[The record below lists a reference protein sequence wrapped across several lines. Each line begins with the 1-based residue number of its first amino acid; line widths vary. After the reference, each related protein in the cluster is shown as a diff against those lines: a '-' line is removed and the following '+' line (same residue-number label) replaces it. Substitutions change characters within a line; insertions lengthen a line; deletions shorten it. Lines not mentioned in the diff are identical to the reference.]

1 MDYCICWNY
10 SFQFP
15 CKNFW
20 HEKLCR
26 SWPRSCSISAA
37 STFVWLWT
45 RLSFLPV
52 VEKYILRSIIWAV
65 KSKGALQ
72 DVGNT
77 KNIGC
82 LQKSAA
88 FDFDFLLCAL
98 LQYWCANVKNE
109 EWPFQKGNFERY
121 KFFVLIKQ
129 NIFSQVSIDSSTW
142 PSETYLEISISI
154 LIWFLNNKN

>member
-1 MDYCICWNY
+1 M
-10 SFQFP
+10 Q
-15 CKNFW
+15 
-20 HEKLCR
+20 
-26 SWPRSCSISAA
+26 

-65 KSKGALQ
+65 KFKAALQ

-82 LQKSAA
+82 LQKSVA
-88 FDFDFLLCAL
+88 FDFDFLLCAF
-98 LQYWCANVKNE
+98 LQCWCATNKNE

-142 PSETYLEISISI
+142 PSETYLEISILI
-154 LIWFLNNKN
+154 LIWFLNNKINFSGVNWLFLIPLLEFLF